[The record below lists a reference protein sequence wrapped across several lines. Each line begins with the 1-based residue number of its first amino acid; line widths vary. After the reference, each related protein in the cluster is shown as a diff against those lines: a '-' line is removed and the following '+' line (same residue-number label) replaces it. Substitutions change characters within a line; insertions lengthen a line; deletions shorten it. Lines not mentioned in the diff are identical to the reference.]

1 MSAED
6 RMTAMAATKI
16 KTVAVLGAGHGGCA
30 AAADLTARGSTVHLH
45 ARRDATLEPLRQAGG
60 IHARGIQQGLFPIAK
75 MTTSVAEAIGGVDLI
90 MLVVPSV
97 AHGYY
102 AEALAGLI
110 DGSVPIFLNPGH
122 TGGGLHF
129 LKELRDA
136 GYRGPVKTGETVSLT
151 YVTRMEG
158 PATVGIYSYMRKQRF
173 AALPGRHAD
182 EIFALVNTI
191 YPETI
196 KASSVIET
204 ALTNMN
210 AVFHPPGMILNAGW
224 IQRTNGNFLFYK
236 EGVTDAVGRVSQ
248 AVDDE
253 RLAVAK
259 ALDVPVRSFLDN
271 FYAAGLTTKEA
282 HDSGSI
288 ARACEESEPNK
299 TIKSPPSL
307 DHRYVHEDVGYG
319 LVPFAAFGQLAKVPT
334 PTIDSLIWLSSVAT
348 GIDYSRHGLTLRK
361 MGLEGMSITQL
372 KRYID
377 TGERT

>member
-1 MSAED
+1 
-6 RMTAMAATKI
+6 
-16 KTVAVLGAGHGGCA
+16 
-30 AAADLTARGSTVHLH
+30 
-45 ARRDATLEPLRQAGG
+45 
-60 IHARGIQQGLFPIAK
+60 
-75 MTTSVAEAIGGVDLI
+75 
-90 MLVVPSV
+90 
-97 AHGYY
+97 
-102 AEALAGLI
+102 
-110 DGSVPIFLNPGH
+110 
-122 TGGGLHF
+122 
-129 LKELRDA
+129 
-136 GYRGPVKTGETVSLT
+136 
-151 YVTRMEG
+151 
-158 PATVGIYSYMRKQRF
+158 
-173 AALPGRHAD
+173 
-182 EIFALVNTI
+182 
-191 YPETI
+191 
-196 KASSVIET
+196 
-204 ALTNMN
+204 
-210 AVFHPPGMILNAGW
+210 MILNAGW

-253 RLAVAK
+253 RMAVAN

-334 PTIDSLIWLSSVAT
+334 PTIDGLIWLSSVAT
-348 GIDYSRHGLTLRK
+348 GIDYSKHGLTLGK